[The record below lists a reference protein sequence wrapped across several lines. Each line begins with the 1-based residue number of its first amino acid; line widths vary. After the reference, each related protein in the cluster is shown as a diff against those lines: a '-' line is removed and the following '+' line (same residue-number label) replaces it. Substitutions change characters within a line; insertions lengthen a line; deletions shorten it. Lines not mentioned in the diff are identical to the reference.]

1 MRELP
6 LLRWMEAGER
16 KRGGCARAG
25 IVTRGSTVLAGF
37 SQPLCEDRRKPRA
50 RRHINE
56 RLRCLACPTQIGSGR
71 CSVARERGFI
81 ELGKK
86 PLNQEGNGRKEGSK
100 AGKGRHRRRGAGGLA
115 GTRSTQEEGR
125 KEEGSRRWEVLFWEE
140 AVALSPSLPLSST
153 SVCPGGS
160 AYYLRTY
167 IPFPQE
173 QRPRTKSSGMGGR
186 GSENSVSAAPVARS
200 ALIARPERSR
210 LHAA

>member
-1 MRELP
+1 MRELL
-6 LLRWMEAGER
+6 LLRWMAAGER

-125 KEEGSRRWEVLFWEE
+125 KEKGAADGKCCFGKKRW
-140 AVALSPSLPLSST
+140 LSPPPSL
-153 SVCPGGS
+153 
-160 AYYLRTY
+160 
-167 IPFPQE
+167 F
-173 QRPRTKSSGMGGR
+173 RPRPSVQAGVPTTYVPTFPSHKSSAR
-186 GSENSVSAAPVARS
+186 GQNRAE
-200 ALIARPERSR
+200 
-210 LHAA
+210 

>member
-1 MRELP
+1 
-6 LLRWMEAGER
+6 MEAGER

-25 IVTRGSTVLAGF
+25 IVTRGSTALPGF
-37 SQPLCEDRRKPRA
+37 SQPLHEDRRGPGA

-115 GTRSTQEEGR
+115 GTRTQEEGR
-125 KEEGSRRWEVLFWEE
+125 KEEGAADGKCCFGKKRW
-140 AVALSPSLPLSST
+140 LSPFRLP
-153 SVCPGGS
+153 SVHVRPSVHAGVPT
-160 AYYLRTY
+160 YYLPT
-167 IPFPQE
+167 FPSH
-173 QRPRTKSSGMGGR
+173 KSSAR
-186 GSENSVSAAPVARS
+186 GQNRAEWEREGERKLGQCRACRSLSAHRS
-200 ALIARPERSR
+200 L
-210 LHAA
+210 